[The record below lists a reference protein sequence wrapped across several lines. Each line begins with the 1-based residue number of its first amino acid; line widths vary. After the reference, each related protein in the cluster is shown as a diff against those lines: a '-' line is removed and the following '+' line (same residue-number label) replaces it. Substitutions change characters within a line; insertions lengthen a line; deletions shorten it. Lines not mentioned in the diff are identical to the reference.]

1 MIAGHFGFAAAVKSR
16 AQATPLWALM
26 LATVWLDIIFVPLFV
41 AHVETVTAVPGQ
53 AGRYG
58 GNIIFADYTHSLL
71 GALLLSLALGLL
83 AAWMWDRTSGLIV
96 GAVAFS
102 HWCLDLLTHRG
113 DMPLL
118 PVPVDHLPLDRIGP
132 CKTAG
137 YRVCWPVMGEYSDER
152 AVWLGRHVL
161 PHEPALR
168 VWLRRRRLEGLE
180 IDDVIQET
188 YTRLIAADS
197 IAHIRDA
204 KSYAFQVAGSVVVDH
219 LRRMK
224 VVSIASVTDLD
235 NLDMPSPE
243 PSPERQV
250 IDREELHRLAQLIA
264 TLPGRVRD
272 VFTLRRVYGLSQRE
286 VAERLGI
293 AESTVEKHMARGFL
307 LMLAELGHGGNEP
320 GRTSSLGSGK
330 IGFRFGR
337 QDRTSD

>member
-1 MIAGHFGFAAAVKSR
+1 M
-16 AQATPLWALM
+16 
-26 LATVWLDIIFVPLFV
+26 
-41 AHVETVTAVPGQ
+41 
-53 AGRYG
+53 
-58 GNIIFADYTHSLL
+58 
-71 GALLLSLALGLL
+71 
-83 AAWMWDRTSGLIV
+83 
-96 GAVAFS
+96 
-102 HWCLDLLTHRG
+102 G
-113 DMPLL
+113 D
-118 PVPVDHLPLDRIGP
+118 
-132 CKTAG
+132 
-137 YRVCWPVMGEYSDER
+137 YSDER

-188 YTRLIAADS
+188 YTRLISADS

-224 VVSIASVTDLD
+224 VVSIASVSDLD